1 VADYLAAGT
10 LAVGL
15 RGAAALAAVLGLAV
29 LLACGLRR
37 AGLIRA
43 PSRPGRLG
51 VEGVVALDGRHRLM
65 LVRCDGREH
74 LLAVGPA
81 GVSLLES
88 RAAAVAD
95 SPGEVA

>member
-1 VADYLAAGT
+1 VAEHLAAGS
-10 LAVGL
+10 L
-15 RGAAALAAVLGLAV
+15 RGAAALAAVLGLAL
-29 LLACGLRR
+29 LLAWGLRR

-43 PSRPGRLG
+43 PSRAGRLG
-51 VEGVVALDGRHRLM
+51 VEDVVALDGRHRLM

-88 RAAAVAD
+88 RAAAAAAPP
-95 SPGEVA
+95 SPEGAA

>member
-1 VADYLAAGT
+1 VADQLASGALAG
-10 LAVGL
+10 GL
-15 RGAAALAAVLGLAV
+15 RGLVALAAVLGLAL
-29 LLACGLRR
+29 LLAWGLRR

-51 VEGVVALDGRHRLM
+51 VEGVVALDARHRLV

-88 RAAAVAD
+88 RAAVVPTEEGA
-95 SPGEVA
+95 

>member
-1 VADYLAAGT
+1 VAGDVVATGAMAG
-10 LAVGL
+10 GL
-15 RGAAALAAVLGLAV
+15 RGAAALAAVLGLAA
-29 LLACGLRR
+29 LLAWGLRR

-51 VEGVVALDGRHRLM
+51 VEGVLALDGRHRLV

-74 LLAVGPA
+74 LLGVGPA

-88 RAAAVAD
+88 RAAAA
-95 SPGEVA
+95 PEGRAQ